1 MTSADASLSA
11 RFEQAVADSKN
22 LSERPDNF
30 SLLKLYALFK
40 QSTEGD
46 VSGDPP
52 GAMDFVAMAKWKARE
67 ELLGTGS
74 AEAMQKYIDFVEGL
88 KG

>member
-1 MTSADASLSA
+1 MTHADASLTA
-11 RFEQAVADSKN
+11 RFEQAVADSKS
-22 LSERPDNF
+22 LPERPDNF

-40 QSTEGD
+40 QATEGD
-46 VSGDPP
+46 VRGERP

-67 ELLGTGS
+67 ELLGTGT
-74 AEAMQKYIDFVEGL
+74 AEAMQKYIDLVAGL